1 MKTSLFTAFCLLLS
15 LSSKADIIKCEF
27 TEPFLIT
34 TYSMAQQT
42 LSYVYAGTEKGDPVN
57 QVIKNVS
64 FQIKAAGVFELVG
77 QDGVVIQT
85 LTLNYKGSD
94 GMSETIFPFE
104 VKEAAGYGGC
114 ISNHLKSK
122 EGEQP

>member
-15 LSSKADIIKCEF
+15 LSAKADIIKCEF
-27 TEPFLIT
+27 TEPFLTT

-42 LSYVYAGTEKGDPVN
+42 LSYVYEGTEKGDPVN

-85 LTLNYKGSD
+85 LTLNNKGSD

-104 VKEAAGYGGC
+104 VKEAVGYGGC
-114 ISNHLKSK
+114 VSNHLKSK